1 MSDSKLSLRGVLTP
15 IPTPFDGEGSV
26 AYWALADNLTRW
38 NDFDLTGYIVLGS
51 NGEAVYLDDE
61 EKERVWETARRA
73 IPSGKLMIAG
83 TGAESTRKTIALSR
97 RAAQAGADAVLVVTP
112 NYYAGLMTSDAL
124 VAHYV
129 AVAEAT
135 PVPVLIYNVPK
146 FTGVDMAPTAIAK
159 AAQHPNIVGIKETGG
174 NVAKIGD
181 TIRLAGPDFQL
192 LAGSAGFFL
201 ASLAVGAAGGI
212 LALAIIAPQE
222 ALEIY
227 RLFHA
232 GQLQEAA
239 ELQRLMIPV
248 NAAITARYGIA
259 GAKAALDI
267 LGYYG
272 GPVRSP
278 LQDLGPVERQ
288 DLKDALLAGGVL

>member
-1 MSDSKLSLRGVLTP
+1 MSRSTVSLKGALTP
-15 IPTPFDGEGSV
+15 IPTPFDAEGNV
-26 AYWALADNLTRW
+26 AYGALADNLSRW
-38 NDFDLTGYIVLGS
+38 NDFDLTGYVVLGS

-61 EKERVWETARRA
+61 EKVRVWETARRA

-83 TGAESTRKTIALSR
+83 TGAESTRQTIALSR

-124 VAHYV
+124 VAHYY
-129 AVAEAT
+129 AVADAS

-146 FTGVDMAPTAIAK
+146 FTGVDITPAAVAR
-159 AAQHPNIVGIKETGG
+159 AAQHPNIVGMKETGG
-174 NVAKIGD
+174 NVAKIAD
-181 TIRLAGPDFQL
+181 TIRLVGPDFQL
-192 LAGSAGFFL
+192 LAGSASFLL
-201 ASLAVGAAGGI
+201 ASLALGATGGI

-248 NAAITARYGIA
+248 NAAITARFGIA
-259 GAKAALDI
+259 GSKAALDM
-267 LGYYG
+267 LGFYG
-272 GPVRSP
+272 GPVRPP
-278 LQDLGPVERQ
+278 LLDLGAAERKELR
-288 DLKDALLAGGVL
+288 DILEAGGVL